1 MINLEIINDLNN
13 KFKLLKSPTKKIVSN
28 IIFNESK
35 YENILMSIIIVDD
48 EYLRTLKIKYFDIDV
63 FTDVITFNLSD
74 NKKDLEAEIYI
85 SWDRVNDNA
94 KKFEQQIENEIKR
107 VIIHGCLHL
116 VGFKDFTLE
125 EKKDMIKKEQ
135 EYMNKDI
142 IIQ

>member
-1 MINLEIINDLNN
+1 
-13 KFKLLKSPTKKIVSN
+13 
-28 IIFNESK
+28 
-35 YENILMSIIIVDD
+35 MSIIIVDD

-107 VIIHGCLHL
+107 DQRKNRYRIIGNLRDCFFI
-116 VGFKDFTLE
+116 G
-125 EKKDMIKKEQ
+125 I
-135 EYMNKDI
+135 
-142 IIQ
+142 